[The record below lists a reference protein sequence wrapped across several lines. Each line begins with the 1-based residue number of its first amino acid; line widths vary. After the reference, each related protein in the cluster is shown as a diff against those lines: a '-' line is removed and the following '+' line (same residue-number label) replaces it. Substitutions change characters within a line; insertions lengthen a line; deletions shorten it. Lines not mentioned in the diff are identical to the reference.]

1 MYDISLLNQ
10 NMVVFFSLI
19 AACACTFI
27 STRLRKKWFGYRGFD
42 IIAAS
47 VIASVVIEGLVHL
60 EYPTDQLPTLLWLMV
75 LPFTFSAGLIIA
87 AWKNK
92 RPWLKWLSVGT
103 CLFCFLFSL
112 ILVNG
117 YYSFYPTVGSVFNVG
132 TAESDPTT
140 VYHSSTKS
148 AQSTIQSSL
157 YAKNRSLTGQIRKLS
172 IPGVVSKFKA
182 RSAYVY
188 LPPVAT
194 GPVSVRLP
202 VIVLTAGYPGAPE
215 NWVDSGI
222 KTTMD
227 HFAKLHNGVTPL
239 VFMVDNTASLTNDTE
254 CVNSPRGN
262 VETYLTDDVPTY
274 IKDHYDVSSSSKQWA
289 IGGLSMGGM
298 CSFMLAL
305 RHPTVYDNFIDLG
318 GETGPEVGSAQTT
331 IDQLFYGSESSWA
344 AHQPLF
350 LLEDNRYDGMSGIF
364 ADGNGDSPS
373 LLSGLRQAYTA
384 SEMSGI
390 DSVFEEIPG
399 GHTFA
404 VWQQTFKDNL
414 PWLSNRLG
422 ATSCSV
428 ACKQ

>member
-87 AWKNK
+87 ACKNK

-148 AQSTIQSSL
+148 AQSTIH
-157 YAKNRSLTGQIRKLS
+157 TGCR
-172 IPGVVSKFKA
+172 
-182 RSAYVY
+182 
-188 LPPVAT
+188 
-194 GPVSVRLP
+194 
-202 VIVLTAGYPGAPE
+202 
-215 NWVDSGI
+215 
-222 KTTMD
+222 
-227 HFAKLHNGVTPL
+227 
-239 VFMVDNTASLTNDTE
+239 
-254 CVNSPRGN
+254 
-262 VETYLTDDVPTY
+262 
-274 IKDHYDVSSSSKQWA
+274 
-289 IGGLSMGGM
+289 
-298 CSFMLAL
+298 
-305 RHPTVYDNFIDLG
+305 
-318 GETGPEVGSAQTT
+318 
-331 IDQLFYGSESSWA
+331 
-344 AHQPLF
+344 
-350 LLEDNRYDGMSGIF
+350 
-364 ADGNGDSPS
+364 
-373 LLSGLRQAYTA
+373 
-384 SEMSGI
+384 
-390 DSVFEEIPG
+390 FEI
-399 GHTFA
+399 
-404 VWQQTFKDNL
+404 
-414 PWLSNRLG
+414 
-422 ATSCSV
+422 
-428 ACKQ
+428 